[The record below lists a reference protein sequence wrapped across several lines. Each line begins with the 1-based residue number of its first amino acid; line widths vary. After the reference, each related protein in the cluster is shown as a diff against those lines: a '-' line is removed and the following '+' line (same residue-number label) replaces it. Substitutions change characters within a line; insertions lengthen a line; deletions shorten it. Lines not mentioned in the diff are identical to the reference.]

1 MPELSRDIFRV
12 TLLGTGAPPP
22 VLDRFGPSTL
32 VEVGAGRRTLD
43 SVKAALVAGERSSAG
58 VTMPPEGL
66 SLQWIRY
73 GEPGSGR
80 QRQLQQRRDAIS

>member
-1 MPELSRDIFRV
+1 MVRIIA
-12 TLLGTGAPPP
+12 G
-22 VLDRFGPSTL
+22 TL
-32 VEVGAGRRTLD
+32 VEAGAGRRTLD
-43 SVKAALVAGERSSAG
+43 SIQTALVAGERSAAG

-80 QRQLQQRRDAIS
+80 QRQLQKRLDDIS